1 MNIMKVWG
9 KYKGARFNENAD
21 TFSSLQNGGR
31 HGIESYVS
39 IVLPLH
45 GIVVIVQTHYK
56 RAVSKIFTL
65 HIQSSN
71 FMLSPQVASSYFL
84 FGLPCA
90 HRDHHAECA
99 DCTNVRHLY
108 YCSGK
113 C

>member
-9 KYKGARFNENAD
+9 KCKGARFNESVD
-21 TFSSLQNGGR
+21 TFPSLQNGGR

-45 GIVVIVQTHYK
+45 GIVMIINKLFPRYLHCIVNQVILF
-56 RAVSKIFTL
+56 RL
-65 HIQSSN
+65 HA
-71 FMLSPQVASSYFL
+71 QVASSYFL

-90 HRDHHAECA
+90 YRDHHAECA
-99 DCTNVRHLY
+99 DCTNVRHLW